1 MYLFKKTAII
11 LLLLLAAG
19 LLRAPFERPLARE
32 MRTAGIL
39 PEPIN
44 LETSEAL
51 GQTSAAIAL
60 GGLRS
65 LVAAVL
71 NFSKVVPAWQDRDW
85 LAIFDTFEQIHTLQP
100 ETGYYWE
107 AAAGYAADD
116 AYSDFRDRAGIPEWR
131 RKLRR
136 DEFFKKGEG
145 YLTAGIENLPEDI
158 RLYQMKARLRSDIY
172 KPDHIDYAAATQVLD
187 EAVDLDNATDVLR
200 RYRLYLM
207 SRVPER
213 RREAL
218 QLARQ
223 IYQDP
228 MARYPSVKS
237 LIFALQNEFPDAPGR
252 RIPDRELY
260 RTDAEFLRGL
270 FNHYQRREEKL
281 PMVGVREEIERLI
294 EPMDLPY
301 SLDPLRNSDIARIT
315 GHLEDIYR
323 LCPLDLPTNFQ
334 DEASDWGEIVG
345 LFRELEANSSPTVR
359 VLFFVLQNLADIPAE
374 ERVPLSKLF
383 PNKLYALR
391 DLANYQYDLE
401 HDSPRLGVAETLK
414 MLGDSLELPDHLNPV
429 TSPDRFPFDQSWMEE
444 VQSWQYDKLS
454 TAPLPEGHSG

>member
-1 MYLFKKTAII
+1 MNLIKKTAIA

-39 PEPIN
+39 SAPID

-51 GQTSAAIAL
+51 GQTAAAIAL

-116 AYSDFRDRAGIPEWR
+116 AYSDFRDRTGVPEWR

-136 DEFFKKGEG
+136 DEFFNKGEG
-145 YLTAGIENLPEDI
+145 YLTEGIEHLPDDV
-158 RLYQMKARLRSDIY
+158 RLYQMKARLRADIY
-172 KPDHIDYAAATQVLD
+172 KPDHIDYAAATRVLD
-187 EAVDLDNATDVLR
+187 EAVELENATDVLR

-207 SRVPER
+207 SRVPDR
-213 RREAL
+213 RAEAL
-218 QLARQ
+218 GVARE

-228 MARYPSVKS
+228 KARYPSVKS
-237 LIFALQNEFPDAPGR
+237 LIFSLQNEFPDAPGE
-252 RIPDRELY
+252 RIAERELY
-260 RTDAEFLRGL
+260 RSDSEFLRGL
-270 FNHYQRREEKL
+270 FNHYQRRDENL
-281 PMVGVREEIERLI
+281 PMVGVRAEIERLI
-294 EPMDLPY
+294 EPMELPY

-315 GHLEDIYR
+315 GHLEDIYS
-323 LCPLDLPTNFQ
+323 LCPLRLPRDIH
-334 DEASDWGEIVG
+334 DESGDWGAVVT
-345 LFRELEANSSPTVR
+345 LFQEHQADSSPAIR
-359 VLFFVLQNLADIPAE
+359 VLFFVLQNLAKIPSND
-374 ERVPLSKLF
+374 RIPMSKLF

-391 DLANYQYDLE
+391 DFANYE
-401 HDSPRLGVAETLK
+401 HDSGHSYPRDGIKEIIAELCQ
-414 MLGDSLELPDHLNPV
+414 SLQLPDHLDPLKNP
-429 TSPDRFPFDQSWMEE
+429 SRFPFDQAWMEE
-444 VQSWQYDKLS
+444 VQNWQFEELS
-454 TAPLPEGHSG
+454 TGPTP

>member
-1 MYLFKKTAII
+1 MDFLKKTTII
-11 LLLLLAAG
+11 LLLLLVAG
-19 LLRAPFERPLARE
+19 LLRVPFERPLARE
-32 MRTAGIL
+32 MRSAGIL

-85 LAIFDTFEQIHTLQP
+85 LGIFDTFEQIHTLQP

-116 AYSDFRDRAGIPEWR
+116 AYSDFRDRAGVPEWR

-136 DEFFKKGEG
+136 DEFFQKGEG

-172 KPDHIDYAAATQVLD
+172 KPEHIDYAAAANVLD
-187 EAVDLDNATDVLR
+187 KAVQLENATDVLR

-213 RREAL
+213 RSEAL

-237 LIFALQNEFPDAPGR
+237 LIFALQNEFPEAPGQ

-260 RTDAEFLRGL
+260 KTDAEFLRGL

-281 PMVGVREEIERLI
+281 PMVGVREEIERLVK
-294 EPMDLPY
+294 PMDLPY

-323 LCPLDLPTNFQ
+323 LCPLTLPTNINDKEGDWGQVVALFQ
-334 DEASDWGEIVG
+334 DLQAD
-345 LFRELEANSSPTVR
+345 SSPTVR
-359 VLFFVLQNLADIPAE
+359 VLFFVLQNLAAIPAE
-374 ERVPLSKLF
+374 DRVPLSKLF

-391 DLANYQYDLE
+391 DLANYQYDSG
-401 HDSPRLGVAETLK
+401 HSYPRAGVAEALEEIAT
-414 MLGDSLELPDHLNPV
+414 SLQLSEELNPV
-429 TSPDRFPFDQSWMEE
+429 KNPDRFPFDKSWMEE
-444 VQSWQYDKLS
+444 VQNWQYRELNVS
-454 TAPLPEGHSG
+454 AAP

>member
-1 MYLFKKTAII
+1 MNLLKKTAIT
-11 LLLLLAAG
+11 LVLLLAAG

-39 PEPIN
+39 SAPID

-116 AYSDFRDRAGIPEWR
+116 AYSDYRDRTGVPEWR

-145 YLTAGIENLPEDI
+145 YLTEGIKHLPGDV

-172 KPDHIDYAAATQVLD
+172 KPDHIDYAVATKVLD
-187 EAVDLDNATDVLR
+187 DAVELENATDVLR

-207 SRVPER
+207 SRVPDR
-213 RREAL
+213 RAEAL
-218 QLARQ
+218 AVARE

-228 MARYPSVKS
+228 KARYPSVKS
-237 LIFALQNEFPDAPGR
+237 LIFSLQNEFPDDPGP
-252 RIPDRELY
+252 RIADRELY
-260 RTDAEFLRGL
+260 PSDSEFLRGL
-270 FNHYQRREEKL
+270 FNHYQRRDEDL
-281 PMVGVREEIERLI
+281 PMVGVRAEIERLI
-294 EPMDLPY
+294 EPMKLPY

-323 LCPLDLPTNFQ
+323 LCPLNLPTDLS
-334 DEASDWGEIVG
+334 DESGDWGAVVT
-345 LFRELEANSSPTVR
+345 LFEEYQADSSPLIR
-359 VLFFVLQNLADIPAE
+359 VLFMVLQNLAKVPSEDRI
-374 ERVPLSKLF
+374 PLSKLF
-383 PNKLYALR
+383 PDKLYALR
-391 DLANYQYDLE
+391 DLANYEYDPS
-401 HDSPRLGVAETLK
+401 HSYPRDGVREAVEELSE
-414 MLGDSLELPDHLNPV
+414 SLRLPAPLDPAK
-429 TSPDRFPFDQSWMEE
+429 TPSGFPFDQGWIEE
-444 VQSWQYDKLS
+444 VKNWQFEELS
-454 TAPLPEGHSG
+454 NGPTSK